1 MLIPMFA
8 ALFTASLTAFPLG
21 CTHAAVEDSGT
32 PATVGD
38 VPYIG
43 EHAELSQ
50 TSPMGRAWKRGIIH
64 LHSPYSHDACDNN
77 PMPGGVPDEN
87 CLQDQRDGLCATRED
102 YAFMTDHPDY
112 ASYQTYET
120 MLLPRDDDQ
129 LLADGKIMTCSDGHV
144 VTLMPGIEDELMPIG
159 LKRQVSLDA
168 AENERIYN
176 DSDQEAF
183 DQERAAGAIVMQ
195 AHTEGQDIDTL
206 LSKQAMGLTG
216 TEMFNLHAMVDPTKR
231 QDDLGLDAYGY
242 LDDIAPFL
250 TGTTHA
256 EPDMAFLAFYQQQ
269 DVSIERWD
277 ALNAVGPMVG
287 TAGTDAHENAIPSL
301 MSDGER
307 VDSYRRMMIWFSNYL
322 LVDGSDSGEPTPSD
336 YQDAVAAGRL
346 FVAFE
351 ILGEPGEWDVHYGD
365 LEMGGT
371 APLGDDLVVTCPTL
385 SPTSPQKDQ
394 APDITVAVYKDGVLW
409 HDGCGTFTPTEPGV
423 YRAVATITPWQLSA
437 FLDDQQQLIKPTPW
451 LYSNALR
458 IGL

>member
-1 MLIPMFA
+1 MIT
-8 ALFTASLTAFPLG
+8 LFLASFPVA
-21 CTHAAVEDSGT
+21 CTSHEADSGGGDSAA
-32 PATVGD
+32 PLVGD
-38 VPYIG
+38 VPYVG
-43 EHAELSQ
+43 EHAELDQ

-64 LHSPYSHDACDNN
+64 LHSPYSHDACDGDG
-77 PMPGGVPDEN
+77 MPDGGINEE

-112 ASYQTYET
+112 ASYQTYDT

-129 LLADGKIMTCSDGHV
+129 LLVDGKIMTCPDGHV

-159 LKRQVSLDA
+159 LDRQVSESAD
-168 AENERIYN
+168 ENERIYN

-183 DQERAAGAIVMQ
+183 DEDRAAGAIVLQ

-206 LSKQAMGLTG
+206 LARQAMGLVG

-231 QDDLGLDAYGY
+231 EDDLGLDAYGY
-242 LDDIAPFL
+242 LDELGPFM
-250 TGTTHA
+250 TGTTKA
-256 EPDMAFLAFYQQQ
+256 EPDLGFLAFYQQQ

-287 TAGTDAHENAIPSL
+287 TAGTDAHENVLPNP

-307 VDSYRRMMIWFSNYL
+307 MDSYRRMMIWFSNIA
-322 LVDGSDSGEPTPSD
+322 LVDGTTPQD

-346 FVAFE
+346 FIAFE
-351 ILGEPGEWDVHYGD
+351 ILGEPGSWDVHYGD

-385 SPTSPQKDQ
+385 SPLSPQKDTP
-394 APDITVAVYKDGVLW
+394 PDITVAIYKDGALW
-409 HDGCGTFTPTEPGV
+409 QDDCGTFTPTEAGV
-423 YRAVATITPWQLSA
+423 YRAVATITPWHLSA
-437 FLDDQQQLIKPTPW
+437 FLDDQQALIKPTPW
-451 LYSNALR
+451 LYSNAIR
-458 IGL
+458 VGL